1 MNSQVVKFV
10 EIIQNNS
17 STGSS
22 YYLQEVF
29 INPNHIVYI
38 RTAPWLK
45 QKLNEGHLPGDL
57 DRRQQF
63 STIHLSRG
71 TTGIDINVVGE
82 PSAIRE
88 KIGLVRTVQKDI
100 LKG

>member
-10 EIIQNNS
+10 EVIQNNS

-38 RTAPWLK
+38 RNAPWLK
-45 QKLNEGHLPGDL
+45 TELNEGKLPEGL

-71 TTGIDINVVGE
+71 TTGVDINVVGE
-82 PSAIRE
+82 PTAVRE
-88 KIGLVRTVQKDI
+88 QIGLSPQQEL

>member
-1 MNSQVVKFV
+1 MINSNQVVKFV
-10 EIIQNNS
+10 EVVQNNS
-17 STGSS
+17 STGAS
-22 YYLQEVF
+22 YHLQEVF

-38 RTAPWLK
+38 RTASHLK
-45 QKLNEGHLPGDL
+45 HALNEGSLPGDL
-57 DRRQQF
+57 DNRQQF

-88 KIGLVRTVQKDI
+88 KIGIKAQQELIR
-100 LKG
+100 G

>member
-10 EIIQNNS
+10 EIVQNNS

-22 YYLQEVF
+22 YHLQEVF

-45 QKLNEGHLPGDL
+45 TKLNEGKLPGL
-57 DRRQQF
+57 DTRQQI

-71 TTGIDINVVGE
+71 STGIDINVVGD

-88 KIGLVRTVQKDI
+88 KIGLSVAQEL